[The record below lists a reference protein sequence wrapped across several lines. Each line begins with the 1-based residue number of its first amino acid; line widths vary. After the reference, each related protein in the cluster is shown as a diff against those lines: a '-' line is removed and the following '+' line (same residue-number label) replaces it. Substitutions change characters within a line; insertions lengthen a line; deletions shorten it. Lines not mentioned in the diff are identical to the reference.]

1 MARSAQRRSCCP
13 ISSALDLLGDRWSLL
28 IVRDIA
34 LRGRQFFNE
43 FSASEEGISTNILSD
58 RLRRL
63 EEGGVLNKSADPSDA
78 RRSVYSLTDQGLAL
92 VPVIVELWVW
102 GAKYRPDSRIS
113 DAFQA
118 IVDDDRESWIGAARS
133 GDLTLEA

>member
-1 MARSAQRRSCCP
+1 MTRNESNRSSCP
-13 ISSALDLLGDRWSLL
+13 ISSTLDLLGDRWSLL
-28 IVRDIA
+28 IIRDIA
-34 LRGRQFFNE
+34 LGGKHFFNE

-63 EEGGVLNKSADPSDA
+63 EDGGVLLKSADPTDA
-78 RRSVYSLTDQGLAL
+78 RRSVYTLTEQGLAL

-102 GAKYRPDSRIS
+102 GAKYRPDSTIS

-118 IVDDDRESWIGAARS
+118 IVDEDRDSWIGAARD
-133 GDLTLEA
+133 GDLAL

>member
-1 MARSAQRRSCCP
+1 M
-13 ISSALDLLGDRWSLL
+13 
-28 IVRDIA
+28 RDIA

-78 RRSVYSLTDQGLAL
+78 RRSVYTLTDQGLAL